1 MVSALPTL
9 DGDVID
15 PVAERRDVSDTVIGS
30 LMLAFDGLEVPAD
43 VAERLARAPA
53 AGVTLFRFSNV
64 ADPGQI
70 RSLTAAIQA
79 AAAGGRVATAAG
91 HVAATDRGGAARDL
105 PILIAAD
112 QEGGQLIGLGDGTTP
127 FAGNMALGAAGD
139 PELTER
145 VWRAMG
151 LELRALGVT
160 VDYGPVCDL
169 ATNPANPAIGIRS
182 FGDDPQA
189 VGELVAAAVRGLQ
202 SAGVAAALKHFPG
215 LGDVASD
222 SHHEL
227 PLLAADRGS
236 LESGELVPFRAGI
249 VAGARIVMSAH
260 LAVPALTGDPQLPST
275 LAPAVMNGLLR
286 GELGFDGVS
295 ITDALDMR
303 ALAQGLNQ
311 VLDVLAALRAGVDLL
326 LTAPDPEARAR
337 IEAGLRHAAARGL
350 IDTAAARASAGRV
363 RALRG
368 WLAGFDQPEL
378 AVVGGAAHAALADEL
393 AARALTLVRDD
404 EGLLPLAL
412 DPTDRIAAIMPTPT
426 DQTPADTSSTV
437 RAGLAAALRAHH
449 QAVDEII
456 VDYAPSA
463 DDIAAVR
470 DRVRDHAL
478 VVVGTTA
485 ATAERGQAALV
496 EALLAAGPPVL
507 TVALRTP
514 FDLAAYPASR
524 VHASSYGLLRP
535 SLEAL
540 GAALFG
546 RAAFPGRLPVAIP
559 GLHPTG
565 HGLVR

>member
-1 MVSALPTL
+1 MSAAPPIST
-9 DGDVID
+9 DHVAD
-15 PVAERRDVSDTVIGS
+15 PVAGRRHLTDAVLGS
-30 LMLAFDGLEVPAD
+30 LMLAFDGFELPAP
-43 VAERLARAPA
+43 VADRLATAPT

-64 ADPGQI
+64 ADAGQV
-70 RSLTAAIQA
+70 RDLTAAIQA
-79 AAAGGRVATAAG
+79 AAARRPGSSP
-91 HVAATDRGGAARDL
+91 DEPL
-105 PILIAAD
+105 LIAAD

-127 FAGNMALGAAGD
+127 FAGNMALGATHDAG
-139 PELTER
+139 LVER

-182 FGDDPQA
+182 FGDDPEA

-202 SAGVAAALKHFPG
+202 SAGVAAGLKHFPG
-215 LGDVASD
+215 IGDVASD

-227 PLLAADRGS
+227 PRLDADRAD
-236 LESGELVPFRAGI
+236 LDARELAPFRAGI
-249 VAGARIVMSAH
+249 AAGARIVMSAH
-260 LAVPALTGDPQLPST
+260 LAVPALTGDPGLPST
-275 LAPAVMNGLLR
+275 LAPAVMDRLLR

-303 ALAQGLNQ
+303 ALAQGPNQ

-326 LTAPDPEARAR
+326 LTAPDPEARER
-337 IEAGLRHAAARGL
+337 IESGLRHAAGRGL
-350 IDTAAARASAGRV
+350 VDPVAARASTSRV
-363 RALRG
+363 RGLRR

-378 AVVGGAAHAALADEL
+378 GVVGGGAHAALASEL
-393 AARALTLVRDD
+393 AALALTLVRDD
-404 EGLLPLAL
+404 DGRLPLAL
-412 DPTDRIAAIMPTPT
+412 EPGDRIAAIMPLPT

-437 RAGLAAALRAHH
+437 APGLAAALRRHH
-449 QAVDEII
+449 PLVDEI
-456 VDYAPSA
+456 VVAHRPSA
-463 DDIAAVR
+463 AEIAEVR
-470 DRVRDHAL
+470 ERIRDHRL

-485 ATAERGQAALV
+485 AIAEPGQAELV
-496 EALLAAGPPVL
+496 KALLSSGPPVV

-514 FDLAAYPASR
+514 FDLAAYPTSR
-524 VHASSYGLLRP
+524 VHVSSYGVLPP

-546 RAAFPGRLPVAIP
+546 KAGFPGRLPAAIP

>member
-1 MVSALPTL
+1 MSAAPTL
-9 DGDVID
+9 EGDISEPVAAEPVAAEQD
-15 PVAERRDVSDTVIGS
+15 PVAERRDITDAVVGS
-30 LMLAFDGLEVPAD
+30 LMLAFDGLELPAD
-43 VAERLARAPA
+43 VADRLASAPA

-70 RSLTAAIQA
+70 RSLTTAIQA
-79 AAAGGRVATAAG
+79 AAARRHDAAPK
-91 HVAATDRGGAARDL
+91 L
-105 PILIAAD
+105 PLLIAAD
-112 QEGGQLIGLGDGTTP
+112 QECGQLIGLGEGTTP
-127 FAGNMALGAAGD
+127 FAGNMALGATGD
-139 PELTER
+139 PGLTER

-169 ATNPANPAIGIRS
+169 ASNPANAAIGIRS
-182 FGDDPQA
+182 FGDDPGA

-215 LGDVASD
+215 IGDVAED

-227 PLLAADRGS
+227 PLLPADREA
-236 LESGELVPFRAGI
+236 LNARELVPFRAGI
-249 VAGARIVMSAH
+249 AAGARLVMSAH
-260 LAVPALTGDPQLPST
+260 LAVPALTRDPELPST
-275 LAPAVMNGLLR
+275 LAPAVMDGLLR

-303 ALAQGLNQ
+303 ALAQGSNQ

-326 LTAPDPEARAR
+326 LTAPDPKARGR

-350 IDTAAARASAGRV
+350 IDAPAARASVGRV
-363 RALRG
+363 RALRE
-368 WLAGFDQPEL
+368 WLAGFDEPEL
-378 AVVGGAAHAALADEL
+378 AIVGSAAHAALADEL
-393 AARALTLVRDD
+393 AARALTLVRDGD
-404 EGLLPLAL
+404 GLLPLAL
-412 DPTDRIAAIMPTPT
+412 QPSDRIAAIMPTPT

-437 RAGLAAALRAHH
+437 TPGLAAAIGTYHP
-449 QAVDEII
+449 AVDEIV
-456 VDYAPSA
+456 VDHAPST
-463 DDIAAVR
+463 DEIAAIR
-470 DRVRDHAL
+470 ERVRDHAL

-485 ATAERGQAALV
+485 ALGERGQAALV
-496 EALLAAGPPVL
+496 EALLAAGPPVI

-514 FDLAAYPASR
+514 FDLAAYPLSR
-524 VHASSYGLLRP
+524 VHVSSYGLLPP

-546 RAAFPGRLPVAIP
+546 RAGFPGRLPAAIP

>member
-1 MVSALPTL
+1 
-9 DGDVID
+9 
-15 PVAERRDVSDTVIGS
+15 
-30 LMLAFDGLEVPAD
+30 
-43 VAERLARAPA
+43 
-53 AGVTLFRFSNV
+53 
-64 ADPGQI
+64 
-70 RSLTAAIQA
+70 
-79 AAAGGRVATAAG
+79 
-91 HVAATDRGGAARDL
+91 
-105 PILIAAD
+105 
-112 QEGGQLIGLGDGTTP
+112 
-127 FAGNMALGAAGD
+127 
-139 PELTER
+139 
-145 VWRAMG
+145 
-151 LELRALGVT
+151 
-160 VDYGPVCDL
+160 
-169 ATNPANPAIGIRS
+169 
-182 FGDDPQA
+182 
-189 VGELVAAAVRGLQ
+189 
-202 SAGVAAALKHFPG
+202 
-215 LGDVASD
+215 
-222 SHHEL
+222 
-227 PLLAADRGS
+227 
-236 LESGELVPFRAGI
+236 
-249 VAGARIVMSAH
+249 
-260 LAVPALTGDPQLPST
+260 
-275 LAPAVMNGLLR
+275 
-286 GELGFDGVS
+286 
-295 ITDALDMR
+295 
-303 ALAQGLNQ
+303 

-463 DDIAAVR
+463 DDIGAVR